1 MGYLLDISPKDL
13 EKVLYFASSIITSV
27 DKEARE
33 EDLDELRDELAAD
46 LEELDAERDRL
57 VESTRRQSFD
67 YVPADDEFVDDI
79 DENERLTPEEVEEE
93 IADIYEEFS
102 ERKALRQEAFDAF
115 QKIEPKQLI
124 ADEGLYREMR
134 ANYRDYFKGGMG
146 AEAVRDLFEVIDLT
160 TTAAELNDA
169 IANGKGQKRAKAIKR
184 LKVVDAFLKSN
195 NKPSDM
201 ILDVIP
207 VIPPDLRPMV
217 QLDGGRFATS
227 DLNDLYRRVINR
239 NNRLKRV
246 AGARPAPSSDRSSSW
261 GSGAAGSGP
270 SWAGARALTNFAWL
284 VEASKSPRT
293 SRTGDASAV
302 PHRQNKHSKDKETFR
317 ITQKT
322 SSGF

>member
-124 ADEGLYREMR
+124 ADEGLYHKMR
-134 ANYRDYFKGGMG
+134 AN
-146 AEAVRDLFEVIDLT
+146 
-160 TTAAELNDA
+160 
-169 IANGKGQKRAKAIKR
+169 
-184 LKVVDAFLKSN
+184 S
-195 NKPSDM
+195 
-201 ILDVIP
+201 
-207 VIPPDLRPMV
+207 
-217 QLDGGRFATS
+217 
-227 DLNDLYRRVINR
+227 
-239 NNRLKRV
+239 
-246 AGARPAPSSDRSSSW
+246 
-261 GSGAAGSGP
+261 
-270 SWAGARALTNFAWL
+270 
-284 VEASKSPRT
+284 
-293 SRTGDASAV
+293 
-302 PHRQNKHSKDKETFR
+302 H
-317 ITQKT
+317 
-322 SSGF
+322 